1 MIINLER
8 ISHDI
13 YTIIMTLVDTS
24 AGGKMDFY
32 KKKKKTTKK
41 KRACRL
47 PHNIHFVNLVK
58 EYFFFFFFLL
68 FLDMFGHIWILD
80 LDLRSLI
87 MNNGLL
93 LWRDMSDI
101 MADSFSCRNT
111 KKMSKTPGNNDRQNL
126 SIKPQW

>member
-1 MIINLER
+1 MKDFSKVSLTFQMIINLET
-8 ISHDI
+8 ISHYI

-32 KKKKKTTKK
+32 KD
-41 KRACRL
+41 RACRL

-58 EYFFFFFFLL
+58 EDIFFFFFFFLL
-68 FLDMFGHIWILD
+68 FLDMFGHIWIPD

-93 LWRDMSDI
+93 L
-101 MADSFSCRNT
+101 
-111 KKMSKTPGNNDRQNL
+111 
-126 SIKPQW
+126 